1 MVLLSVVN
9 EMKLYMIKKYV
20 DGKTLYRSS
29 GVYDKWTHC
38 GKCWSGGSFKSF
50 LNYSKLILDKL
61 LSQACFVIE
70 IDLDTSSI
78 TQIPIQT
85 WYVLNMNKGEIK

>member
-1 MVLLSVVN
+1 MVTK
-9 EMKLYMIKKYV
+9 MKLYMIKKHC
-20 DGKTLYRSS
+20 DNKTVYRAA
-29 GVYDKWTHC
+29 GVYDKWTPL

-85 WYVLNMNKGEIK
+85 WYVLNMKNGE